1 MAGKKI
7 RTVTLG
13 VMSIA
18 EVRAGFLAAAR
29 GDKRAYGN
37 FISFASP
44 ELMWKVLTAKRW
56 EILQAMAGKGPLT
69 IREIAGLVD
78 RGLKEVHSDVRALT
92 LGGILNKTK
101 DGTEFPYDEIHV
113 DFTLRALPH
122 RSAADLPSQDLVG
135 ASSEFGL

>member
-1 MAGKKI
+1 MT
-7 RTVTLG
+7 TVTIG
-13 VMSIA
+13 VSTL
-18 EVRAGFLAAAR
+18 EEGFERVAAAFR
-29 GDKRAYGN
+29 GEKQDPLHSIM
-37 FISFASP
+37 FVSVD
-44 ELMWKVLTAKRW
+44 LLWQVLTAKRW